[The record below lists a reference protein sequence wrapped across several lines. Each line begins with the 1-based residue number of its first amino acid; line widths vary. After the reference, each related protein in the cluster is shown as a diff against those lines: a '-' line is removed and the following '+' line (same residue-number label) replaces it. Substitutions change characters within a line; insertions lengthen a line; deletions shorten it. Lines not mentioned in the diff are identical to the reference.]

1 MSYINGW
8 KFFGLLQLHK
18 NFEIQSLYKN
28 KKGFIDVF
36 SITNKLKMREW
47 GLGLYLDTV
56 TKNIS
61 CINMKMRNFMAIPL
75 EILSEI

>member
-8 KFFGLLQLHK
+8 KFFVLLQLHK

-61 CINMKMRNFMAIPL
+61 CINMKMRNFMSIPL
-75 EILSEI
+75 EILS

>member
-8 KFFGLLQLHK
+8 KFFVLLHLHK

-28 KKGFIDVF
+28 KKGFVDVF
-36 SITNKLKMREW
+36 SITNKLKIREW
-47 GLGLYLDTV
+47 GLGLYLDTA

-61 CINMKMRNFMAIPL
+61 CINMKMRNFMSIPL